1 MYAQIERRKITL
13 LLIIYTKESGNTFFF
28 LEKSNIGKTENIMH
42 KSSKTTCVSTN
53 ILK

>member
-13 LLIIYTKESGNTFFF
+13 LLIIYTKESGNTFF
-28 LEKSNIGKTENIMH
+28 LEKSNIGKTEKIMH